1 MHKLYVCALAWTLA
15 LTAQNA
21 TRNYKD
27 RAEYDLYDS
36 ASKNFAAGNF
46 TKALADLDQWTEKY
60 PASEFRNNRQ
70 SLYVQAYYG
79 ARQLAKA
86 VEAGGEL
93 ILDDPAKSFDTPAE
107 RLRILYTVCVAIQ
120 YLPDPNDAQTRIG
133 ADASRQLQAFE
144 KAPPGMSDADW
155 TKARL
160 DLLKAAQG
168 ASLHLAL
175 VPVVRLLKSGD
186 CARAD
191 HAAAQAQEV
200 FPDSAQAAWYRG
212 SAVMCLAKSAPEKVP
227 FALYQFARAAALDPA
242 KGMVD
247 PKWQQV
253 TVTPY
258 LDKIFAQ
265 YHGEDTGALN
275 QLKLLATQS
284 VNPPNGFT
292 IKSRTELLAEKE
304 AEFESKNPEVAMW
317 MKIKAALLAP
327 NGEDYFT
334 TGLKDSELP
343 KLTGVIVSVKPACRP
358 THLGLAV
365 RTPENPNPQQ
375 PEVILKLEKP
385 LSGKPDPEATEIKWS
400 GVAKSFA
407 KDPFLLTV
415 ETDASKLERLK
426 LTPCT
431 AADGPRKK

>member
-1 MHKLYVCALAWTLA
+1 MHKVYVCALAWTLA
-15 LTAQNA
+15 VTAQNP
-21 TRNYKD
+21 TKNYKD
-27 RAEYDLYDS
+27 RAEYDLYDA

-46 TKALADLDQWTEKY
+46 AKALADLDQWTEKY
-60 PASEFRNNRQ
+60 PGSEFRNNRQ
-70 SLYVQAYYG
+70 SLYVQTYYG

-93 ILDDPAKSFDTPAE
+93 IFGDPAKFFDTPAE
-107 RLRILYTVCVAIQ
+107 RLRVLYTVCVAVQ
-120 YLPDPNDAQTRIG
+120 YLPDPNETQARIG
-133 ADASRQLQAFE
+133 ADAARQLQAFE
-144 KAPPGMSDADW
+144 KAPPGMNDADW

-175 VPVVRLLKSGD
+175 APVVNLLKSGD

-191 HAAAQAQEV
+191 QTAARAQEA

-227 FALYQFARAAALDPA
+227 FAMYQIARAAALDPA

-265 YHGEDTGALN
+265 YHGEDAEELK
-275 QLKLLATQS
+275 QLKLLALQS
-284 VNPPNGFT
+284 TNPPDGFT
-292 IKSRTELLAEKE
+292 IKSRAELLAEKE
-304 AEFESKNPEVAMW
+304 AEFESRNPEVAMW
-317 MKIKAALLAP
+317 MKIKAALQAA

-334 TGLKDSELP
+334 SGLKDSELP
-343 KLTGVIVSVKPACRP
+343 KLTGVVISAKPACKP
-358 THLGLAV
+358 THLNLAV
-365 RTPENPNPQQ
+365 RTPENLSPQQ

-385 LSGKPDPEATEIKWS
+385 LAGKPDPDAEIKWS
-400 GVAKSFA
+400 GVAKSFV
-407 KDPFLLTV
+407 KEPLLLTV
-415 ETDASKLERLK
+415 ETDPSKLEGLK
-426 LTPCT
+426 LTACT
-431 AADGPRKK
+431 SAESPRKK